1 MDGFQ
6 YTIHGWYGNLSNGPF
21 FSNDHCFNR
30 ALQSTIPGAHS
41 FNGRLD
47 FQGKKNQEKQ
57 PGRFMAVAT
66 SLYLKLPVKDCKI
79 FQAGIYI

>member
-1 MDGFQ
+1 MDGMGIYQMVLSFQ
-6 YTIHGWYGNLSNGPF
+6 RTM
-21 FSNDHCFNR
+21 

-47 FQGKKNQEKQ
+47 FQGKKNQETQ